1 MGRRAAYLP
10 SSVRSV
16 GAMLSDGY
24 LVTWHCSHGHSGPVD
39 LEEVARR
46 RGADFS
52 LVDKQA
58 SCRRPNCDGRVY
70 FRYAAGPGT
79 PSRRL
84 EALREREAAAQSAS
98 QTIDLVLHQLVQLHD
113 LLARLYRKPTLKD

>member
-1 MGRRAAYLP
+1 MGIRAAYLP

-24 LVTWHCSHGHSGPVD
+24 VVTWHCSQGHSGHVD
-39 LEEVARR
+39 HEEVVKR

-58 SCRRPNCDGRVY
+58 PCRRPSCTGTVY

-84 EALREREAAAQSAS
+84 EALREREMAAQSAG

>member
-1 MGRRAAYLP
+1 MGKRAAYPP

-16 GAMLSDGY
+16 GAMLADGY
-24 LVTWHCSHGHSGPVD
+24 VVTWHCSLGHSGAHD
-39 LEEVARR
+39 LDEVAKR
-46 RGADFS
+46 RGSDFS

-84 EALREREAAAQSAS
+84 EALREREMAAQSAAE
-98 QTIDLVLHQLVQLHD
+98 TIDLVLHQLVQLHD
-113 LLARLYRKPTLKD
+113 LLARLYRKPSLKD

>member
-1 MGRRAAYLP
+1 M
-10 SSVRSV
+10 
-16 GAMLSDGY
+16 
-24 LVTWHCSHGHSGPVD
+24 D